1 MESGIKSESIS
12 GYIVGNPKVRRGTL
26 LFGLNLQKPLLL
38 ADTSHA
44 DVIVDAEGKPFRKFP
59 EAYRKTLQQQ
69 VNAWNRRQRH
79 ASECIKP
86 PSQSNDLNKSRV
98 VTTPSEAADTEQ
110 IQANMIDTTCAQRR
124 STMHKPITTKESAEK
139 TPITKVKNTTESK
152 QKWKQKMMQYEK
164 QANHQE
170 FRKLMLQCPQDL
182 LAWLDEFQTH
192 VPNFMA
198 FINAMKQ
205 RPIPQSIK

>member
-79 ASECIKP
+79 ASECIRP
-86 PSQSNDLNKSRV
+86 PSQSKDLNKTRV
-98 VTTPSEAADTEQ
+98 VHSPSEAADMEQ
-110 IQANMIDTTCAQRR
+110 VQANMSDTTDAQQLK
-124 STMHKPITTKESAEK
+124 STNEG
-139 TPITKVKNTTESK
+139 K
-152 QKWKQKMMQYEK
+152 QKWKQIMMKYEK
-164 QANHQE
+164 EANHQE

-192 VPNFMA
+192 VPNFIA
-198 FINAMKQ
+198 FINAMKHKD
-205 RPIPQSIK
+205 PELHLSLIHI